1 LIFDPAVAAEY
12 CSAGRGVLCRRWAAK
27 RSRSCSAAFA
37 AAKAAGR
44 SNAQQTLCASPM
56 SRPCS
61 LAVLNARLS
70 GLTSTNAKIRGS
82 SICAASLFKPRLQ
95 RAHYAGGNR
104 FRESGRGGLVIGTR
118 LLRWMNPQSPQ
129 VFHPSTPLRDC
140 TDMDFGILV
149 RRWRAVRHVSQ
160 LDLALDAAISARH
173 LSCIETGRAQPSR
186 EMVLR
191 LARALQVPLSERN
204 ALLLAAGYAPLYRY
218 TSRRAPEL
226 EAMCADMD
234 FFLAQLEP
242 NPVLILD
249 RYWNILRMNDGAK
262 RFFALFAS
270 CDAATLLNRP
280 RLIFHPRGL
289 RPFIENWELVAAQA
303 IQRVQQE
310 VVNNPSEI
318 GRASCRER

>member
-1 LIFDPAVAAEY
+1 
-12 CSAGRGVLCRRWAAK
+12 
-27 RSRSCSAAFA
+27 
-37 AAKAAGR
+37 
-44 SNAQQTLCASPM
+44 
-56 SRPCS
+56 
-61 LAVLNARLS
+61 
-70 GLTSTNAKIRGS
+70 
-82 SICAASLFKPRLQ
+82 
-95 RAHYAGGNR
+95 
-104 FRESGRGGLVIGTR
+104 
-118 LLRWMNPQSPQ
+118 
-129 VFHPSTPLRDC
+129 
-140 TDMDFGILV
+140 MDFGILV

-270 CDAATLLNRP
+270 CDAATLLNRS

-310 VVNNPSEI
+310 VVDNPSDLMLKRLLEELLSYPDVPSRWRRFDLERAPRPFLTINYRWNTSLLRLFSTLTTLGSSLDSPRQDVRIESLFPADERTSILLNPFAESCAGSPRVGRQSEI
-318 GRASCRER
+318 GIA